1 MSEVE
6 KSSIKEPIKK
16 EHTFVVEG
24 EAKGERLD
32 VYLRAKL
39 PELSR
44 ERIKT
49 LIEKSF
55 ILVEGKSVKP
65 SYKLKGGEQ
74 VLVRIPVEKEY
85 SLQPKEVPF
94 EILYEDEDLAVIYKP
109 AGIVVHPAPGHL
121 DDTLVH
127 GLLLKLRSLSGVGGE
142 LRPGIVH
149 RLDKDT
155 SGVMLVAKNDFAHKK
170 LTQDFKER
178 KVEKEY
184 LAIVY
189 GRLTQKE
196 GTLDFPI
203 GRHPVQRKKMAV
215 VKEGRQALTKY
226 QVLKLFKKAT
236 LVLAKP
242 LTGRTHQ
249 LRVHFSHIGH
259 PILGDPIYGGLKPD
273 VPRAERL
280 MLHAY
285 RISFEHP
292 RTGAHLTFAKDPPED
307 FERYLKLLETEH
319 F

>member
-6 KSSIKEPIKK
+6 KSSIKDPIKK
-16 EHTFVVEG
+16 EHNFVVED

-39 PELSR
+39 PDLSR
-44 ERIKT
+44 ERIKN
-49 LIEKSF
+49 LIEEGF

-178 KVEKEY
+178 RVEKEY

-189 GRLTQKE
+189 GKLTQKE

-226 QVLKLFKKAT
+226 KVLKLFKKAT

-273 VPRAERL
+273 VPRPERL

-285 RISFEHP
+285 RISFDHP
-292 RTGAHLTFAKDPPED
+292 RTGAHLTFTKDPPED
-307 FERYLKLLETEH
+307 VERYLKLLETEH
-319 F
+319 S

>member
-6 KSSIKEPIKK
+6 KSSIKDPIKT
-16 EHTFVVEG
+16 EHSFVVED

-39 PELSR
+39 FDLSR
-44 ERIKT
+44 ERIKN
-49 LIEKSF
+49 LIEEGF

-178 KVEKEY
+178 RVEKEY

-189 GRLTQKE
+189 GKLTQKE

-215 VKEGRQALTKY
+215 LKEGRQAITKY
-226 QVLKLFKKAT
+226 KVLRLFKKAT

-273 VPRAERL
+273 VPRPERL

-292 RTGAHLTFAKDPPED
+292 RTGAHLAFTKDPPED
-307 FERYLKLLETEH
+307 FEQYLKLLETEH
-319 F
+319 S

>member
-6 KSSIKEPIKK
+6 KSSIKDPIKE
-16 EHTFVVEG
+16 EHIFVVEG

-39 PELSR
+39 PDLSR

-49 LIEKSF
+49 LIEGGF

-127 GLLLKLRSLSGVGGE
+127 GLLHKLRSLSGVGGE

-155 SGVMLVAKNDFAHKK
+155 SGVMLVAKNDFNHKK

-178 KVEKEY
+178 RVEKEY

-203 GRHPVQRKKMAV
+203 GRHPVQRKRMAV

-226 QVLKLFKKAT
+226 KVLRLFKKAT

-273 VPRAERL
+273 ILRPARL

-292 RTGAHLTFAKDPPED
+292 RTGAHLAFTKDPPED

-319 F
+319 S

>member
-6 KSSIKEPIKK
+6 KSSINDPIKK
-16 EHTFVVEG
+16 EHTLVVEG
-24 EAKGERLD
+24 EVKGERLD

-49 LIEKSF
+49 LIEEGF

-65 SYKLKGGEQ
+65 SYKLKGSEQ

-127 GLLLKLRSLSGVGGE
+127 GLLLKLRSLSVVGGE

-226 QVLKLFKKAT
+226 KVLKLFKKAT

-319 F
+319 S

>member
-6 KSSIKEPIKK
+6 KSSIKDPIKK
-16 EHTFVVEG
+16 EHTLVVEG

>member
-1 MSEVE
+1 MSKVE
-6 KSSIKEPIKK
+6 KSSIKDPIKK
-16 EHTFVVEG
+16 EHNFVVED

-39 PELSR
+39 PDLSR
-44 ERIKT
+44 ERIKN
-49 LIEKSF
+49 LIEEGF

-178 KVEKEY
+178 RVEKEY

-226 QVLKLFKKAT
+226 KVLKLFKKAT

-273 VPRAERL
+273 VPRPERL

-285 RISFEHP
+285 RISFDHP
-292 RTGAHLTFAKDPPED
+292 RTGAHLTFTKDPPED
-307 FERYLKLLETEH
+307 VERYLKLLETEH
-319 F
+319 S

>member
-6 KSSIKEPIKK
+6 KSSINDPIKK
-16 EHTFVVEG
+16 EHTLVVEG

-39 PELSR
+39 PDLSR

-49 LIEKSF
+49 LIEEGF

-178 KVEKEY
+178 RVEKEY

-319 F
+319 S